1 MAGVAGLEP
10 APKVLETSMLTIDTI
25 PLDRMQNDECKMQNP
40 SFIIRYSSFIFF
52 MQLVLAAAATKLTEL
67 EPVRL
72 SLFVLCR
79 HVIALFALS
88 ALQNNIVSS
97 SFSHKSSVFVG
108 QWSVVSLVFST
119 TDQRQLTT
127 ILIPRPRRRYRHRPC
142 GRLRGWRSASPF
154 PWRSG
159 R

>member
-1 MAGVAGLEP
+1 MQPVA
-10 APKVLETSMLTIDTI
+10 T
-25 PLDRMQNDECKMQNP
+25 
-40 SFIIRYSSFIFF
+40 
-52 MQLVLAAAATKLTEL
+52 ATATELIKL

-97 SFSHKSSVFVG
+97 SFSH
-108 QWSVVSLVFST
+108 
-119 TDQRQLTT
+119 
-127 ILIPRPRRRYRHRPC
+127 LIPLLLHDLCDGAGTDCATALSDCKAEAFFHSDGSDQLDLHLDVVARHDH
-142 GRLRGWRSASPF
+142 LD
-154 PWRSG
+154 SG